1 MNKTGLIVFI
11 SFFLMFRCVLAA
23 QEGEGARVVKVGVYQ
38 NPPKCFVDESGE
50 PAGVF
55 VDLIRAIADEEGWA
69 LEFVRG
75 SWMEG
80 LRRVQS
86 GEIDLMPDVAHSPLR
101 EDLYAFHAEPVLSD
115 WFQIYAR
122 AGADV
127 KSITDLEN
135 RRVAVLENSVQFD
148 TFTRMVKEGG
158 FACSIVG
165 FPNYELAF
173 AMVEDGSVDAV
184 IVNRFYGR
192 MRSRENPGLEETGI
206 IFHPTRL
213 HFAGTRGGDG
223 ALLAAI
229 DRHLRRWK
237 HRPGSIYYRSLLKW
251 TGEKPPTALPKYA
264 WAVALGLVA
273 ALALAL
279 AFVALLRWRV
289 RTRTAELRVRTEEL
303 EKALDDLKSASL
315 KMQQQERLHAMGQM
329 ASGISHDFNNVLMPI
344 LGYVEI
350 LLDAAV
356 PVDSQETRQALESIR
371 DAAMTGADM
380 VKRMKTFYRVQSE
393 ERQPAPVALTAL
405 VTSTLEMTRPRWEV
419 ESRFKGIHLDI
430 RARLEPPREVLGH
443 VNQLREV
450 LVNVLFNAIDAL
462 PRGGV
467 ITVAVEDAGEFVK
480 LSVKDDGEG
489 MPAEVLANCRRPFYS
504 TKGESGTGM
513 GLAMAANVL
522 EAHGGKLEI
531 RSSPGQGT
539 EVSLLLPQ
547 APA

>member
-1 MNKTGLIVFI
+1 MTG
-11 SFFLMFRCVLAA
+11 
-23 QEGEGARVVKVGVYQ
+23 
-38 NPPKCFVDESGE
+38 
-50 PAGVF
+50 
-55 VDLIRAIADEEGWA
+55 
-69 LEFVRG
+69 
-75 SWMEG
+75 
-80 LRRVQS
+80 VQ
-86 GEIDLMPDVAHSPLR
+86 
-101 EDLYAFHAEPVLSD
+101 
-115 WFQIYAR
+115 
-122 AGADV
+122 
-127 KSITDLEN
+127 T
-135 RRVAVLENSVQFD
+135 
-148 TFTRMVKEGG
+148 
-158 FACSIVG
+158 C
-165 FPNYELAF
+165 
-173 AMVEDGSVDAV
+173 
-184 IVNRFYGR
+184 
-192 MRSRENPGLEETGI
+192 
-206 IFHPTRL
+206 
-213 HFAGTRGGDG
+213 
-223 ALLAAI
+223 
-229 DRHLRRWK
+229 
-237 HRPGSIYYRSLLKW
+237 
-251 TGEKPPTALPKYA
+251 ALPI
-264 WAVALGLVA
+264 L
-273 ALALAL
+273 
-279 AFVALLRWRV
+279 

-393 ERQPAPVALTAL
+393 ERQPVPVALTAL

-419 ESRFKGIHLDI
+419 ESRSKGIHLDI

-489 MPAEVLANCRRPFYS
+489 MSEEVLANCRRPFYS